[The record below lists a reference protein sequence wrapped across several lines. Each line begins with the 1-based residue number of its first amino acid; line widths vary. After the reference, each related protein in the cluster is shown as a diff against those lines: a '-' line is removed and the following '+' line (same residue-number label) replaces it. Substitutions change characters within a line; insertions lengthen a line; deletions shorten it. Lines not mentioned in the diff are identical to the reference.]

1 LGAAN
6 EIVEHTEY
14 FRKTVIMPYQN
25 AMLPVFNKLVSM
37 KFQTPTTFDIKPLS
51 IFEVGDVIEKPV
63 VEDKPV
69 TPVQQ

>member
-1 LGAAN
+1 
-6 EIVEHTEY
+6 
-14 FRKTVIMPYQN
+14 MPYQN

-37 KFQTPTTFDIKPLS
+37 KFQTPTTFEIKPLS